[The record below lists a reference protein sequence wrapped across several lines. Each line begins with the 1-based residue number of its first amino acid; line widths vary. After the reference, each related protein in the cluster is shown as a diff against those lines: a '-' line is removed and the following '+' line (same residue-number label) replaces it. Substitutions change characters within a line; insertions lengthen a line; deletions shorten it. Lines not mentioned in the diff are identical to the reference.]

1 MKLLTE
7 IGSDD
12 FGQLEIRSPKINT
25 APQAV
30 ATFKSHSWG
39 RAAKPATQD
48 FESKHLCKLDARH
61 ISFSPAAS
69 RMTSSQIDFRDFG
82 LN

>member
-1 MKLLTE
+1 VKLLTE

-12 FGQLEIRSPKINT
+12 FGKLLGRSPKIKK
-25 APQAV
+25 APETV
-30 ATFKSHSWG
+30 AAFKSHSWG

-48 FESKHLCKLDARH
+48 FESKQLCKLDAPQL
-61 ISFSPAAS
+61 SFSPAAS
-69 RMTSSQIDFRDFG
+69 RMTSSPIDFRDFG